1 MFIVIM
7 YIQCVAVLFFFS
19 PFIDMWYCM
28 FIQYLLVEV
37 MWIES

>member
-7 YIQCVAVLFFFS
+7 YIQCIAVLFFFP
-19 PFIDMWYCM
+19 PFIYTCYCM
-28 FIQYLLVEV
+28 FIQYLVVEV

>member
-7 YIQCVAVLFFFS
+7 HIQCIGILFFFP
-19 PFIDMWYCM
+19 PFIDTCYCM
-28 FIQYLLVEV
+28 FIQYLVMEV